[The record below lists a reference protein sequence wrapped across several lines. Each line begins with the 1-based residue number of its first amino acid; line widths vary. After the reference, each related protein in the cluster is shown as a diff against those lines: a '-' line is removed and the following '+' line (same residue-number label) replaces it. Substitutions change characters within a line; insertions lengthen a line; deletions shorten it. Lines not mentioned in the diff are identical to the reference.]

1 MIVIGGVIDVGV
13 VAAFVGVVAVLDVN
27 VVVEEAALR
36 LVTSDIRNN
45 CFYQYNFK

>member
-1 MIVIGGVIDVGV
+1 MLVTVGV
-13 VAAFVGVVAVLDVN
+13 MDAVGVVAVLDVN